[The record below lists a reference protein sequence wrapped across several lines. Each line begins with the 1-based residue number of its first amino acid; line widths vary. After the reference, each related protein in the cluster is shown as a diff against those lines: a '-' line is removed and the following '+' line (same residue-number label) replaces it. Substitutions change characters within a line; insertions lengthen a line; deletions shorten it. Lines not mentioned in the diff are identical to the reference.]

1 MLHRREHMSDIRF
14 DSIEDHQLADIWYAL
29 GGAAVRHPDHFQKLT
44 DEVFSE
50 LLDRRGAG
58 LNPWLEQRFR
68 PFRLKDSKEDA
79 AANASRRR
87 RRGLVACPLHE

>member
-1 MLHRREHMSDIRF
+1 MLHCSWDMSDIRF

-29 GGAAVRHPDHFQKLT
+29 GGAAVRHPDHFQTLT

-79 AANASRRR
+79 AANASSPAVE
-87 RRGLVACPLHE
+87 GS